1 MNIEV
6 SFRVEKRILKCYISG
21 SRNPEHMCQYWQ
33 EILNKCR
40 KEKLN
45 RIFITMA
52 LQGTFNRFEA
62 LQAFQS
68 VISTLQFSNIAIAL
82 TDLNEHSSA
91 DCKMACHMAA
101 AKNIIVAYVESESD
115 AIEWLNSQGLLTSKS
130 SLSQSSVLSPP
141 V

>member
-1 MNIEV
+1 MSIEV

-21 SRNPEHMCQYWQ
+21 SRNPRYMCQYWQ

-45 RIFITMA
+45 RIFVTMA

-68 VISTLQFSNIAIAL
+68 VISTLHFSNIAIAL
-82 TDLNEHSSA
+82 TDLNENSSA

-101 AKNIIVAYVESESD
+101 AKNILVTYVESEGEAS
-115 AIEWLNSQGLLTSKS
+115 EWFNSQGVLTKDCTLSHS
-130 SLSQSSVLSPP
+130 SALPP
-141 V
+141 KV